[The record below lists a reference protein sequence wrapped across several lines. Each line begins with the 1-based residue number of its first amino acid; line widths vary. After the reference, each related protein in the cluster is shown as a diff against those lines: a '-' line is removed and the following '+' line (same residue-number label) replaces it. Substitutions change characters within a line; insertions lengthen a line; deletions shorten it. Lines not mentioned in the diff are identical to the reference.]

1 MFNST
6 LSPVL
11 LSLGQ
16 LEIRYYGLF
25 YVIGII
31 LAYYLILYLAK
42 KKLIKINKDQTE
54 NLLVYAGV
62 GGIIG
67 GRLFY
72 VLVYNLQ
79 YYLQNPFEILAVW
92 HGGLS
97 VHGGLIGGIIGIYLF
112 CKKYKF
118 KFLEILDLIA
128 IPFTLAHA
136 LGRIGNFINGE
147 LYGRITDVS
156 WCVNFPSVEGCR
168 HPSQIYFAI
177 ANMVNF
183 SILWVLKDKK
193 LKKGSLFSIFLI
205 LNSIFR
211 FNLEFL
217 REPDPQL
224 GFITLGLSMGQIIS
238 VIMLIIGV
246 VLYLRINK
254 KSMVT

>member
-1 MFNST
+1 MINST
-6 LSPVL
+6 INPVL
-11 LSLGQ
+11 LNLGP

-25 YVIGII
+25 YVIGFI
-31 LAYYLILYLAK
+31 LAYYLILYLSK

-54 NLLVYAGV
+54 NLLVYTGIA
-62 GGIIG
+62 GIIG

-72 VLVYNLQ
+72 VLIYNLQ

-92 HGGLS
+92 NGGLS
-97 VHGGLIGGIIGIYLF
+97 IHGGLIGGIIGIYLF

-118 KFLEILDLIA
+118 NILEILDLIA

-156 WCVNFPSVEGCR
+156 WCVNFPNVDGCR
-168 HPSQIYFAI
+168 HPSQIYQGIGNLF
-177 ANMVNF
+177 MF
-183 SILWVLKDKK
+183 SVLWVLKDKK

-205 LNSIFR
+205 LNSVFR

-224 GFITLGLSMGQIIS
+224 GFVVLGLSMGQVLS
-238 VIMLIIGV
+238 VIVVIIGIA
-246 VLYLRINK
+246 LYMKINK
-254 KSMVT
+254 ETK